1 MDTVDLGTKAWV
13 AFDLRSKGV
22 TVGLKI
28 KVKNKKFRRGRGR
41 QIEARELAQWRG
53 MTHNSVTVPWLCLK
67 KHFSTAVNKE
77 CYPVICA
84 ILALPVGHVFVNSQ
98 RTS

>member
-1 MDTVDLGTKAWV
+1 
-13 AFDLRSKGV
+13 
-22 TVGLKI
+22 
-28 KVKNKKFRRGRGR
+28 
-41 QIEARELAQWRG
+41 

-77 CYPVICA
+77 CYPVISA

-98 RTS
+98 RTSSHDCSVEMIVALARVIM